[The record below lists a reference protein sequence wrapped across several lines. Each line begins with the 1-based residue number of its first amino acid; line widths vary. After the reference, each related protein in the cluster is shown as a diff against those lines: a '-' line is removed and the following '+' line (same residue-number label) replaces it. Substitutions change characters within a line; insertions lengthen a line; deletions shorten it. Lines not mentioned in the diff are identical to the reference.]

1 MNNRKTKCDFC
12 KYFSGKTCMARPDS
26 NYCTEA
32 LNEFYAWLKSSK
44 PQQPQKSLR
53 PWEKRR

>member
-1 MNNRKTKCDFC
+1 MTNRKTKCDFC
-12 KYFSGKTCMARPDS
+12 KYFSGKTCMAKPDS
-26 NYCTEA
+26 SYCTEA

-53 PWEKRR
+53 PWDKRR